1 MKKTKLKP
9 EEVKNDIDGLINLI
23 NSLENIDIDS
33 FNIKDFE
40 KTTNELVEK
49 LEKKYKPLLP
59 SKEDLDTKE

>member
-1 MKKTKLKP
+1 MKKPKLKP

-59 SKEDLDTKE
+59 SKENLDTKE

>member
-1 MKKTKLKP
+1 MKKPKLKP